1 MADDLPESTWLNAS
15 YRECGEFVVEGMRR
29 ARQAGLGMQD
39 LSRALIDL
47 AAMSA
52 YQVAGDEGLA
62 DAIAR
67 LEAFRETYRAQ
78 NAKRVM

>member
-1 MADDLPESTWLNAS
+1 MADDAPESVWLNDS
-15 YRECGEFVVEGMRR
+15 YTQCGEFVIEGMRKAR
-29 ARQAGLGMQD
+29 AAGLGMQD

-52 YQVAGDEGLA
+52 YQVAGDEGLD

-67 LEAFRETYRAQ
+67 LKAFRETFRARRGE
-78 NAKRVM
+78 RVM